1 MTGTTEKYPRWI
13 LSVRDLPKKRGP
25 ARYRV
30 ETPDGTTKQIII
42 DKRKRQVVDAMR
54 EGPLFCASTVRLG
67 DAVFR
72 LKQDHD
78 FHTKTERLDN
88 GRKFY
93 ALPETVAFLGEVVG
107 KDKSDE

>member
-1 MTGTTEKYPRWI
+1 MTTGKFPRWI
-13 LSVRDLPKKRGP
+13 LSVRDLPQKRGLG
-25 ARYRV
+25 RYSV
-30 ETPDGTTKQIII
+30 EIPDGPTKQIIT
-42 DKRKRQVVDAMR
+42 DKRKRQVIDAML

-88 GRKFY
+88 GRKYY
-93 ALPETVAFLGEVVG
+93 ALPGKVTFLGEVVA